1 MVQWNNSTSLFKK
14 DEAKKLVDLPWPT
27 TQPETGI
34 ISGKVD
40 WKNTIRV
47 AIKDHNDSLPPH
59 HEVIPELANIYTV
72 YSHIHLK
79 SCHAY
84 SPLPL
89 FIRTTKNF
97 YHSFNSFTHY
107 FGQPE
112 VHVVPRW
119 RFNQ

>member
-14 DEAKKLVDLPWPT
+14 DEEKKLVDLPWPT

-40 WKNTIRV
+40 RENIIRV
-47 AIKDHNDSLPPH
+47 VIKDHNDSLRPH
-59 HEVIPELANIYTV
+59 HKVLPELANIYTV

-79 SCHAY
+79 SCHIY

-89 FIRTTKNF
+89 FIGTTKNF
-97 YHSFNSFTHY
+97 YHSFNSFTRF

-119 RFNQ
+119 GFNQ